1 MCVWFSVDY
10 CAVLTCAS
18 SLPSPHQEFAALTKE
33 LNACREQLLEKEEE
47 ISELKAERNNT
58 RVRTSAFR
66 FFPSPPPPGPDLISR
81 KGHRLLLGHFSVHLE
96 SSDGQKADKR

>member
-1 MCVWFSVDY
+1 M
-10 CAVLTCAS
+10 LTCAS

-58 RVRTSAFR
+58 RVRTSAFQ
-66 FFPSPPPPGPDLISR
+66 FSP
-81 KGHRLLLGHFSVHLE
+81 LLNCGASIPTGRTSLFAPHS
-96 SSDGQKADKR
+96 KWK